1 MKKVIEKRS
10 KTKPS
15 RELQARELK
24 QIEGGAIVI
33 GDDPGN
39 GQGHK

>member
-1 MKKVIEKRS
+1 MKKILKKRS
-10 KTKPS
+10 QTKPC
-15 RELQARELK
+15 RELQARELT
-24 QIEGGAIVI
+24 QIEGGEIVI